1 MYSADL
7 SLVVEFYYCV
17 FCDWLNNVIFLTVF
31 ICMKHVTS
39 ALRMCMMALLAD
51 SFNGNNK

>member
-1 MYSADL
+1 VYSADL